1 MVQQEDT
8 FLCEN
13 VQVGLESAGYD
24 TGRYVWESRSTCES
38 ICVCVG
44 RGGGGRPN
52 HTHPVLTSI
61 HVYQFRP
68 FITRYAP
75 GVEFP
80 DHDFHRCVS
89 KELRAALTRLE
100 RAVGGSGI
108 I

>member
-24 TGRYVWESRSTCES
+24 TGRYVGESRSTCWGE
-38 ICVCVG
+38 V
-44 RGGGGRPN
+44 GRPN

-61 HVYQFRP
+61 HVYQFRS

-89 KELRAALTRLE
+89 KKLRAALMRLE